1 LPGRARWAI
10 LKADEVRAM
19 IDPDERTTGEA
30 REGLAVSYSGR
41 RPPLTVRHYELMPED
56 GNRHEIIGGDHFM
69 TPAPSLWHQD
79 ISRILMLLLA
89 PWARKHHR
97 GRVYDAPV
105 DVQLGDN
112 DIVQPDVVFVS
123 TERKAILTPQRIV
136 GAPDLVVEIL
146 SPSTADRDREVK
158 RDTYDRFGVIEYWIV
173 DPDAC
178 AITVLARDAAARLVE
193 VAVFAGED
201 VLTSTLL
208 EGFSAPLAE
217 VFERD
222 G

>member
-1 LPGRARWAI
+1 
-10 LKADEVRAM
+10 M
-19 IDPDERTTGEA
+19 IDRDDSAATEA

-41 RPPLTVRHYELMPED
+41 RPPLTARHYELMPED

-79 ISRILMLLLA
+79 LSRNLLLLLA
-89 PWARKHHR
+89 PWAREHRR
-97 GRVYDAPV
+97 GRVYGAPV
-105 DVQLGDN
+105 DVQLGDH
-112 DIVQPDVVFVS
+112 DIVQPDLVFVS
-123 TERKAILTPQRIV
+123 AERQAILTPRRIV

-158 RDTYDRFGVIEYWIV
+158 RDTYDRFGVREYWLV

-178 AITVLARDAAARLVE
+178 TITVLTRDASDRLAE
-193 VAVFAGED
+193 VATFAGAD
-201 VLTSTLL
+201 LLTSPLL
-208 EGFSAPLAE
+208 DGFNAPLAE
-217 VFERD
+217 IFDRE